1 MNYAILRTAKL
12 KTMGNIGGSLAHN
25 YRTIDT
31 PNADPNRTPTN
42 DHTVATPEA
51 VKQAI
56 QDRLP
61 EKRRS
66 DAVLCIEYLITASP
80 EWDGWGTNKED
91 EFFEQAGQWLI
102 DKHGEENIAGM
113 SIHMDETTP
122 HLVAY
127 VVPIDQKGKLNCKEF
142 LGGRAKL
149 NKMQTNF
156 ANQVKDLGLTRGKE
170 GSKSRHTSIKEYY
183 HDINNAR
190 DFSIKAETP
199 KPELLE
205 SKARYGEKVTA
216 AVIEQVEPT
225 IKAAK
230 SILNDYERARLGK
243 KIAES
248 SYKDLKKRVEPYL
261 VATEGLNEDEI
272 TRVNNAMQLESHKI
286 AVEDVRNKKAM
297 ELPKESK
304 VAFKSKTVDKWSSFY
319 SSLSMSRQRIV
330 SKELKRIET
339 GKFPDNVEFAKEKF
353 MNEPSLIDILP
364 DPKNQNKDP
373 DISM

>member
-66 DAVLCIEYLITASP
+66 DAVLCVEYLITASP
-80 EWDGWGTNKED
+80 EWDGWGTDKED
-91 EFFEQAGQWLI
+91 EFFERAGQWLY
-102 DKHGEENIAGM
+102 DKHGKENVAGM
-113 SIHMDETTP
+113 SLHRDETTP

-149 NKMQTNF
+149 NKMQTDF
-156 ANQVKDLGLTRGKE
+156 ANEVKSLGLTRGKE

-205 SKARYGEKVTA
+205 SKASYGEKVKE

-225 IKAAK
+225 VKAAN
-230 SILNDYERARLGK
+230 SILTDYEKARIDK
-243 KIAES
+243 RVAEG
-248 SYKDLKKRVEPYL
+248 SYDTLKKRVEPYL
-261 VATEGLNEDEI
+261 VAVKGLNEDEI
-272 TRVNNAMQLESHKI
+272 TRVNDAMQLESRKI
-286 AVEDVRNKKAM
+286 AVEKNERKKAM
-297 ELPKESK
+297 E
-304 VAFKSKTVDKWSSFY
+304 
-319 SSLSMSRQRIV
+319 V
-330 SKELKRIET
+330 SKEAQKELKTEYRDKWTVFYRALPKSKRVKVAGLLTEIRNKKSPEAVQAF
-339 GKFPDNVEFAKEKF
+339 KNKLIKEP
-353 MNEPSLIDILP
+353 EVIDRLP
-364 DPKNQNKDP
+364 NPKTKDR

>member
-1 MNYAILRTAKL
+1 MEYAILRTAKL

-31 PNADPNRTPTN
+31 PNADPKRTSEN
-42 DHTVATPEA
+42 EHTVATPEA

-56 QDRLP
+56 QDLLP

-66 DAVLCIEYLITASP
+66 DAVLCVEYLITASP
-80 EWDGWGTNKED
+80 NWKGWGTDKED
-91 EFFEQAGQWLI
+91 DFFERAGQWLY
-102 DKHGEENIAGM
+102 DKHGKENIAAM
-113 SIHMDETTP
+113 SLHRDETTP

-149 NKMQTNF
+149 NKMQTDF

-170 GSKSRHTSIKEYY
+170 GSRSKHTSIKEYY

-199 KPELLE
+199 KPEMFE
-205 SKARYGEKVTA
+205 SKARYGEKITA

-230 SILNDYERARLGK
+230 SILNDYERARLYK
-243 KIAES
+243 KIAED
-248 SYKDLKKRVEPYL
+248 SYDTLRERVEPYL
-261 VATEGLNEDEI
+261 VATEGLNKDEI
-272 TRVNNAMQLESHKI
+272 TRVNEAMQLESRKI
-286 AVEDVRNKKAM
+286 AVERDESKKAM
-297 ELPKESK
+297 DVSKESQTANNAK
-304 VAFKSKTVDKWSSFY
+304 RVDKWSGFY
-319 SSLSMSRQRIV
+319 RSLSRSKQNKVTRIL
-330 SKELKRIET
+330 KELENLKNPAALDDVKT
-339 GKFPDNVEFAKEKF
+339 KL
-353 MNEPSLIDILP
+353 MNEPKIINDLP
-364 DPKNQNKDP
+364 EERDHKKDP
-373 DISM
+373 DISI